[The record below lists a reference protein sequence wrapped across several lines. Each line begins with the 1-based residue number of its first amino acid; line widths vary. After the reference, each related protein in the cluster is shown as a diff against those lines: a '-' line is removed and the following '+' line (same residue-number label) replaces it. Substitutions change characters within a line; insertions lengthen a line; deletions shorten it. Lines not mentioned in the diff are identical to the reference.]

1 MFHDIPQPLMMRMRE
16 LEQIDV
22 HDRVDGTPHEKR
34 LRQISP
40 EIGRFIAI
48 LAASAPD
55 GRYIEIG
62 TSAAY
67 STMWLSLA
75 CRAVGRRITTFEI
88 LGEKVQLARKTID
101 SCGISDVVELIHGD
115 AVRHLAEYEDIA
127 FCFLDGEKEVYERC
141 YELVVPRMVNG
152 AILVADNA
160 ISHET
165 ALRPMIDRVLQDN
178 RVDALV
184 VPIGTGELVCRLTTN
199 GWGLRTRFSMFD
211 FFDSS
216 PPSRVR
222 TIVYWIATII
232 LVLECEVG
240 GIMGGLRL
248 QPFLGTIQHL
258 GYPTYFMTIHTIWY
272 ILGGLALLV
281 PRFPRLKEWAYAGL
295 FFIYTGAFM
304 SHLARR

>member
-16 LEQIDV
+16 LEQIDA

-40 EIGRFIAI
+40 EVGRFIAI

-62 TSAAY
+62 TSAGY

-115 AVRHLAEYEDIA
+115 AVQHLAEYEDIA

-141 YELVVPRMVNG
+141 YELVVPRMVTG

-165 ALRPMIDRVLQDN
+165 ALRPMIDRVVQDN
-178 RVDALV
+178 PVDALV

-199 GWGLRTRFSMFD
+199 GWGTQNAVFH
-211 FFDSS
+211 
-216 PPSRVR
+216 V
-222 TIVYWIATII
+222 
-232 LVLECEVG
+232 
-240 GIMGGLRL
+240 
-248 QPFLGTIQHL
+248 
-258 GYPTYFMTIHTIWY
+258 
-272 ILGGLALLV
+272 
-281 PRFPRLKEWAYAGL
+281 
-295 FFIYTGAFM
+295 
-304 SHLARR
+304 